1 MLGCRYY
8 AMLDGDQEEKDWS
21 TPEKY
26 YIQAVDVFSEGAA
39 LASPGVIGIM
49 LGTKLCMRRLVCRC
63 LKCFVYNHTDAK
75 SWPAVS

>member
-1 MLGCRYY
+1 
-8 AMLDGDQEEKDWS
+8 MLDGDQEEKDWS

-49 LGTKLCMRRLVCRC
+49 LGTSFACE
-63 LKCFVYNHTDAK
+63 YWSADA
-75 SWPAVS
+75 SNALSIIIQMSNAGLL